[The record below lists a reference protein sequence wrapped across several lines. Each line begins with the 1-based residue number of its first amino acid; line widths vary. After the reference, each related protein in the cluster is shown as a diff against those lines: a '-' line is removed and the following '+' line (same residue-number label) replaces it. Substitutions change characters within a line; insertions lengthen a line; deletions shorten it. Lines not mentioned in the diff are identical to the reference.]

1 MRQFALIFLISF
13 FYVCIF
19 FRKKNHPT
27 TTICFASS
35 RVCVRVRAR
44 ERKRERERVYGR
56 VGVRACTCMCV
67 RLIFVL
73 LFRASYKEN
82 STTELLV
89 DWTCVVFLSFPTR
102 SHDKIG
108 QPQKIQLRITF
119 L

>member
-1 MRQFALIFLISF
+1 MYVFFLE
-13 FYVCIF
+13 
-19 FRKKNHPT
+19 KKNHPT

-89 DWTCVVFLSFPTR
+89 DWTCVVFFCRFRREVMTKLANHKKFNFE
-102 SHDKIG
+102 SHFCSLK
-108 QPQKIQLRITF
+108 RIFITYI
-119 L
+119 